1 MAAPYPSSVD
11 HQISPMKAICII
23 VRGTS
28 GVAGL
33 PATFSFSRA
42 AFTFAGNIAISSKM
56 RQTPAS
62 VRVRGI
68 SIPMA
73 PAISQTPV
81 KYTIAMAFPK
91 VRGTIRA
98 IPWRARVK
106 CATPVNRNIIA
117 NAQRVHTTHEASAV
131 TPNAPTARNSNNEAN
146 STIMTIMRRI
156 LTH

>member
-1 MAAPYPSSVD
+1 
-11 HQISPMKAICII
+11 MKAICIT

-28 GVAGL
+28 GVAGR
-33 PATFSFSRA
+33 PATFNLSRA

-91 VRGTIRA
+91 ARGTIRA

-106 CATPVNRNIIA
+106 CAMPVNRNIA
-117 NAQRVHTTHEASAV
+117 ATAQRVDATHEASAA
-131 TPNAPTARNSNNEAN
+131 TPSAPAARNSNNEAT
-146 STIMTIMRRI
+146 STTTTTMRRI
-156 LTH
+156 LNH